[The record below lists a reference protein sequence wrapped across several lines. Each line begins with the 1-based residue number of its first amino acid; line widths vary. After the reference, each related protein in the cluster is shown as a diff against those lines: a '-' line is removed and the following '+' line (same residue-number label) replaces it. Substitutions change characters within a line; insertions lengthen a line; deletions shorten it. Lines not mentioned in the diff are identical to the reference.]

1 MCLFLL
7 FPLLSKLLRARSP
20 SAAAWLTCPRWSRR
34 RTSWRSPS
42 WCRRNNAT
50 REKKLKEPTQLNPAR
65 RGRRTLEMLQASWRK
80 QHSGGKKSFYKMVL
94 WTLWFRFRS
103 FFNQC
108 FDSVRLIV
116 ARVRAQIH
124 LQMFSDAGNLHNSDF
139 LKCRGLLP
147 CVGTFLARTLPCVR
161 HHVALYS
168 VSVPMPP
175 HLAQVMMNAPPSPRS
190 RQLGERV
197 NKHNKPLL

>member
-80 QHSGGKKSFYKMVL
+80 QHSGGKKAFTKWFYGHSGLDLDLFLINVL
-94 WTLWFRFRS
+94 IQFAWLSREWGLRSTFR
-103 FFNQC
+103 C
-108 FDSVRLIV
+108 FQTQEICTTATSWSVEDYCPVWALSWH
-116 ARVRAQIH
+116 ALCRVCAIMS
-124 LQMFSDAGNLHNSDF
+124 LSIACL
-139 LKCRGLLP
+139 CPCLP
-147 CVGTFLARTLPCVR
+147 I
-161 HHVALYS
+161 
-168 VSVPMPP
+168 
-175 HLAQVMMNAPPSPRS
+175 SPRS
-190 RQLGERV
+190 WWMLPHLHGPGSWA
-197 NKHNKPLL
+197 KG